1 MKETAD
7 TKRRFTG
14 RMAAIFIVLV
24 IVLCALVPLVLALEG
39 PVSTP
44 PGGVTVV
51 QSGDCYPTRP
61 VTECIGRAGGTDFTF
76 TDFDPEQYDVLYWGP
91 QDANAVGLA
100 FDCAVDEPGETMVL
114 DVGASD
120 FANGIARWT
129 GTADI
134 TYYDFGLHQWV
145 TQPFDTRFSLTTSD
159 PGGPVVAFA
168 GSDLGIGGTALITVP
183 GDFEA
188 NMIMEVYFI
197 NSWDPALE
205 VFDYLHTPANYEF
218 CAISVVT
225 DSFYF
230 DDVPI
235 TGLSA
240 INDSPTALGDMTAL
254 TATVDTGTNVTY
266 TWDLGD
272 GGSDIGAAVT
282 HQYPTVGTYTA
293 TVTATNSAG
302 FTTTTTLVTVDEAIA
317 GLSATNDSP
326 SELGETTNLTA
337 TITAGTN
344 VTYAWDLGD
353 GDSDVGAVV
362 AHQYPGVGVYTAT
375 VTAMNSVGYTS
386 TTTLVQVGDVAVS
399 GLNAANDSPTAL
411 GATTTLTATIV
422 TGTNVTYTWDL
433 GDGQVRPGAVV
444 GHMYEAIGTYTAT
457 VTATNTLGHAVA
469 TTLVTIDEPI
479 VGLSATNDSPTKLGD
494 TSTLTATI
502 TAGSNVSYTWA
513 LGDGSFGVGAVLTHV
528 YEAIDTY
535 TATVTATNSL
545 GYATTTTLISVTS
558 ADYWVFLP
566 LIK

>member
-1 MKETAD
+1 MTETAD
-7 TKRRFTG
+7 TEHRFT
-14 RMAAIFIVLV
+14 RRIAAIFVVLA

-51 QSGDCYPTRP
+51 QTGDCTATRP
-61 VTECIGRAGGTDFTF
+61 VSECIGRAGGTDYTF

-100 FDCAVDEPGETMVL
+100 FDCAIDEPGETMVL
-114 DVGASD
+114 DAGASD

-129 GTADI
+129 GSAEI
-134 TYYDFGLHQWV
+134 TYYDFGLHTWV

-159 PGGPVVAFA
+159 LGGPVSPFS

-188 NMIMEVYFI
+188 NMIMEVYYI

-205 VFDYLHTPANYEF
+205 VFDTLHTPANYEF

-254 TATVDTGTNVTY
+254 TATIATGTNVTY

-272 GGSDIGAAVT
+272 GDSDIGAAVA
-282 HQYPTVGTYTA
+282 HQYPAVGTYTA

-302 FTTTTTLVTVDEAIA
+302 FTMTTTLVTIDEAIA
-317 GLSATNDSP
+317 GLTATNDSP

-353 GDSDVGAVV
+353 GDSDVGAMV

-375 VTAMNSVGYTS
+375 VTATNSVGYTS
-386 TTTLVQVGDVAVS
+386 TTTLVQVGDVAVN
-399 GLNAANDSPTAL
+399 GLDAANDSPTAL

-433 GDGQVRPGAVV
+433 GDGNSRAGAVV
-444 GHMYEAIGTYTAT
+444 GHVYEAIGAYTAT
-457 VTATNTLGHAVA
+457 VTATNSLGQAVA

-494 TSTLTATI
+494 TTTLTATI

-513 LGDGSFGVGAVLTHV
+513 LGDGSFGVGAVLAHV

-545 GYATTTTLISVTS
+545 GHSTTTTLVSVTS
-558 ADYWVFLP
+558 ADFKVYLP
-566 LIK
+566 LIR